1 MDLLDYIISYM
12 NNKVEV
18 ASSLFDN
25 IYGLC
30 DVSKD
35 NKYYS
40 YTGKGQ
46 GKPVTDYDKKKGTL
60 LWIKNGSVRITADAP
75 QVLKDASCNDYVT
88 IDYVLRGICVVKK
101 SHLPCDNA
109 TAIDQAAQEIL
120 HKLGGKDKTLRQ
132 AIGASFIDIKPTGY
146 TELKRITE
154 NLNYAAFGLDYTV
167 TVVLKKSCIP
177 QHCDDVPLPTCEFSV
192 SLRNTDGKLIYTIN
206 EDSANPFTL
215 AVQQVVDGNGN
226 IVNVPYDPTIP
237 YVTTACVIECE
248 DATVNVNGN
257 LFNTVASGGTLNVP
271 VEYENGT
278 PIGTIIGGVVEI
290 PNPITC
296 ADATYQITDSDGNVL
311 DSGNISSGGSATI
324 PIADSVA
331 VLKDTGGNIISNT
344 NILAEGS
351 SDVIAPDG
359 TVTVVNSA
367 LTTVDSGVVLSGGSL
382 QLDAPDATAVLKDTA
397 GNVLDTE
404 AIPSNVSEDITA
416 PDGIVTVN
424 SVAFDTVLSGGS
436 LDVEVRQ
443 ESGSTQVGSKQ
454 GQFWRIDDSDISI
467 NGSTFD
473 SVAAEDSIDLDV
485 QYVNGTP
492 VGSDVGGV
500 WTIPDPIQDL
510 ITKVDFDSG
519 APASYTITIDSDTA
533 GTYTSATF
541 GGSIVSATYE
551 VNGSP
556 DTLPFT
562 VVATD
567 TLEIIPD
574 TDDGFVRLT
583 GTY

>member
-60 LWIKNGSVRITADAP
+60 LWIKNGSVRITSDAP
-75 QVLKDASCNDYVT
+75 QVLKDASCSDYVT

-146 TELKRITE
+146 TELKSITE

-177 QHCDDVPLPTCEFSV
+177 QHCDDVPLPSCEFNV
-192 SLRNTDGKLIYTIN
+192 ALRNTDGKLIYTIN
-206 EDSANPFTL
+206 QDSANPFTL

-237 YVTTACVIECE
+237 YVTTACAIECE
-248 DATVNVNGN
+248 DATVTVNSN
-257 LFNTVASGGTLNVP
+257 AFDTVASGGTLDVP
-271 VEYENGT
+271 VQYLNGT
-278 PIGTIIGGVVEI
+278 PVGTIVLGVVQI
-290 PNPITC
+290 PNPIVC
-296 ADATYQITDSDGNVL
+296 A
-311 DSGNISSGGSATI
+311 
-324 PIADSVA
+324 
-331 VLKDTGGNIISNT
+331 
-344 NILAEGS
+344 
-351 SDVIAPDG
+351 
-359 TVTVVNSA
+359 
-367 LTTVDSGVVLSGGSL
+367 
-382 QLDAPDATAVLKDTA
+382 DATAVLKDTD
-397 GNVLDTE
+397 NNILSTTN
-404 AIPSNVSEDITA
+404 IPSGTSQDITA
-416 PDGIVTVN
+416 PDGSVTVN
-424 SVAFDTVLSGGS
+424 SVAFDTVLSGGT

-443 ESGSTQVGSKQ
+443 ETGSTQVGSKQ
-454 GQFWRIDDSDISI
+454 GQFWRVDDSDISI

-519 APASYTITIDSDTA
+519 SPASYTITIDSDTA